1 MKAIVHKN
9 IAVDL
14 LTILKTHKIMKITKK
29 ELIDYTYWALE
40 NIKSND
46 LVPWKVDEYLSS
58 INSQATNESG
68 NVIDNEQKK
77 KKCYMPNMCLHRGS
91 VKVCMNCSSYRY

>member
-1 MKAIVHKN
+1 
-9 IAVDL
+9 
-14 LTILKTHKIMKITKK
+14 MKITKK
-29 ELIDYTYWALE
+29 ELIDYSYWALE

-68 NVIDNEQKK
+68 NVIDNEDKK
-77 KKCYMPNMCLHRGS
+77 EICPNCKS
-91 VKVCMNCSSYRY
+91 DEVSKACKYKVYICSNCGKEWTN